1 MSDEIIKGYMGELEN
16 IVNERTKNKLL
27 DKKLRER
34 QQYLESE
41 INKYLEEKKHP
52 GVKNRNIAIIK
63 EEKEAR
69 VRPKKKESEQN
80 CLKFLSE
87 QGVKNPQEALKTL
100 MNKMKGDT
108 TLKTVIKIKKI
119 KKV

>member
-1 MSDEIIKGYMGELEN
+1 MSDDIKAYMVELEN
-16 IVNERTKNKLL
+16 IVNERTKNKAI
-27 DKKLRER
+27 DKKLKER
-34 QQYLESE
+34 QQYLENQ
-41 INKYLEEKKHP
+41 INNYLEEKKHP
-52 GVKNRNIAIIK
+52 GVKNKNIAIIK

-69 VRPKKKESEQN
+69 VRPKKKDSEQN

-100 MNKMKGDT
+100 VNKMKGDF

-119 KKV
+119 NNV